1 MPSLQQTIRTLKE
14 ARENRT
20 TAIKEFKG
28 RLYEEFDT
36 DRGVWLRAV
45 RVLAELDCLFSLAKA
60 SVAIGE
66 PSCRPEFV
74 EADAAFIE
82 FKDLRHPTLA
92 ELKASF
98 IPNDI
103 KLGGDVG
110 RIALLTGTLRS
121 IGRNYLSLK
130 LVCRAKH
137 GVRVCS
143 SHFSLPSVRLTI
155 RPFRGKSTVS
165 PRECQRIIGLIFFFF
180 SGYANDGSWCCM
192 NTFVSA
198 VRGKFT
204 VCIDHG
210 TTWNACPCP
219 ISSVGRSG
227 ASVINS
233 TSLSEPT
240 GFVPLMQS

>member
-1 MPSLQQTIRTLKE
+1 MPSLQPTIRALKE

-28 RLYEEFDT
+28 RVYEEFDI

-74 EADAAFIE
+74 EGDAAFIE

-110 RIALLTGTLRS
+110 RIALLTGALTP
-121 IGRNYLSLK
+121 IGH
-130 LVCRAKH
+130 VC
-137 GVRVCS
+137 
-143 SHFSLPSVRLTI
+143 
-155 RPFRGKSTVS
+155 
-165 PRECQRIIGLIFFFF
+165 
-180 SGYANDGSWCCM
+180 Y
-192 NTFVSA
+192 
-198 VRGKFT
+198 
-204 VCIDHG
+204 
-210 TTWNACPCP
+210 
-219 ISSVGRSG
+219 
-227 ASVINS
+227 
-233 TSLSEPT
+233 
-240 GFVPLMQS
+240 

>member
-1 MPSLQQTIRTLKE
+1 MQPTIRALKE

-74 EADAAFIE
+74 EGDAAFIE
-82 FKDLRHPTLA
+82 FEDLRHPTLA

-103 KLGGDVG
+103 KLGGEVG
-110 RIALLTGTLRS
+110 RIALLTGALRF
-121 IGRNYLSLK
+121 IDYDCLLLK
-130 LVCRAKH
+130 PVHRAKY

-143 SHFSLPSVRLTI
+143 SHSSIVRLTI
-155 RPFRGKSTVS
+155 HSYSGKSTVS
-165 PRECQRIIGLIFFFF
+165 PPKTPMNHRLKFF
-180 SGYANDGSWCCM
+180 Y
-192 NTFVSA
+192 
-198 VRGKFT
+198 R
-204 VCIDHG
+204 
-210 TTWNACPCP
+210 
-219 ISSVGRSG
+219 
-227 ASVINS
+227 
-233 TSLSEPT
+233 L
-240 GFVPLMQS
+240 

>member
-1 MPSLQQTIRTLKE
+1 LQPTIRSLKE

-20 TAIKEFKG
+20 TAVKEFKG

-74 EADAAFIE
+74 EGDAAFIE
-82 FKDLRHPTLA
+82 FRDLRHPTLA

-110 RIALLTGTLRS
+110 RIALLTGVLRS
-121 IGRNYLSLK
+121 VSRGYPLLK
-130 LVCRAKH
+130 LVRWAKH
-137 GVRVCS
+137 GVRICS
-143 SHFSLPSVRLTI
+143 SHSSSAARLIIPSY
-155 RPFRGKSTVS
+155 RGKSTVS
-165 PRECQRIIGLIFFFF
+165 PRE
-180 SGYANDGSWCCM
+180 
-192 NTFVSA
+192 
-198 VRGKFT
+198 
-204 VCIDHG
+204 
-210 TTWNACPCP
+210 
-219 ISSVGRSG
+219 RS
-227 ASVINS
+227 
-233 TSLSEPT
+233 
-240 GFVPLMQS
+240 